1 LERQRRGLVYWHEQS
16 GFNYDERA
24 YYRGGRF
31 YSEYNSDAYT
41 NTDADTNCNS
51 DAYTNTD
58 ADTDT
63 NCNSDAYAYAY
74 TNTDADT
81 NCNSDADS
89 YSCSAK

>member
-41 NTDADTNCNS
+41 NTDADTDTNCNS

-58 ADTDT
+58 A